1 MSQSLTDRTIDGAGW
16 SFIDNIANQGITFLV
31 GVVLARLLSPDE
43 YGLIGIITIFIILF
57 SAIVDSG
64 LSTAL
69 IRDKEVDNR
78 DYNTAFWANNGL
90 GIVMFLTLFFL
101 ANPIAIFFE
110 REELVNLTKAMAIV
124 LVVNSISSIQRTILT
139 KRLDF
144 KTQTKISLI
153 ASIGSG
159 FIGIGMAYLGW
170 GVWSLVGQQISR
182 QGLQSLFLW
191 IWSSWYPQFY
201 FSYTSFKKMYVFGL
215 KIMISNIINS
225 IWNEAYQVVIGK
237 YYTPSSLGQY
247 TRAKQF
253 ADIFSVNLTSVVQ
266 RVTFPALSEIQD
278 EQERL
283 KESYRRVLK
292 LTMLFTFFFLFV
304 LAAMS
309 KALIYSLI
317 GNQWDD
323 AIKYL
328 PIICLQCVFYPLSA
342 INLNILMV
350 KGKSGVYLKLEI
362 VKRIIAIIPLLL
374 GVFVGIY
381 SMLWGSVIYGII
393 AYCLN
398 AFFSGR
404 EISYKM
410 KEQIYDLLP
419 SFVCAVIVSLIVF
432 FVGYLNLSC
441 YLTLVVQI
449 ITGLLLSWL
458 VLHTT
463 KNKDYILLVEILS
476 PYMKRFLST
485 RFVKEK

>member
-1 MSQSLTDRTIDGAGW
+1 MSQSLTDRTINGAGW

-69 IRDKEVDNR
+69 IRDKEVDNK

-139 KRLDF
+139 KRLNF

-201 FSYTSFKKMYVFGL
+201 FSYTSFKKMYVFGW

-398 AFFSGR
+398 AYFSGK
-404 EISYKM
+404 EIKYTL
-410 KEQIYDLLP
+410 KEQMHDLMPAMICSLM
-419 SFVCAVIVSLIVF
+419 VSVVVF
-432 FVGYLNLSC
+432 FVGKVEASC
-441 YLTLVVQI
+441 YAV
-449 ITGLLLSWL
+449 LLLQMITAFILSIL
-458 VLHTT
+458 ILQLT
-463 KNKDYILLVEILS
+463 KNSEFKFAIGTIK
-476 PYMKRFLST
+476 P
-485 RFVKEK
+485 FVIKYLRIKK